1 MVPRRKFI
9 IERAAEVV
17 FRQGF
22 GATTVSDVLAAA
34 CVGKG
39 NFYHYFT
46 GKEELGLSIID
57 RLGAEI
63 GDVAVDEIFATH
75 KPPLRRLAD
84 FLDIVRRTR
93 LADRC
98 GDPLCTLA
106 SELGGVKPYADH
118 LRMALSG
125 LLRRFETLVGE
136 AAHER
141 NVAVDSMR
149 LARTALALMHGA
161 CVQFRVDGDDGA
173 LDAALDVVWSTICT
187 AIHAAVRERAEP
199 PATLNALAG

>member
-9 IERAAEVV
+9 IDRAAEVV

-63 GDVAVDEIFATH
+63 GGAALDDVFAAH

-98 GDPLCTLA
+98 VDPLCTLS
-106 SELGGVKPYADH
+106 SELGGVKPYSEH
-118 LRMALSG
+118 LRGALYG
-125 LLRRFETLVGE
+125 LLGRIESLIGE
-136 AAHER
+136 AAQER
-141 NVAVDSMR
+141 NVAVDSRR
-149 LARTALALMHGA
+149 LARMALALVHGT

-173 LDAALDVVWSTICT
+173 LDAGLDVVWSTICT
-187 AIHAAVRERAEP
+187 AIHAAVRERTDPA
-199 PATLNALAG
+199 ATLNALAG